1 MGATGGSIPRH
12 QENCTPHLCNKS
24 VGRTRMAR
32 GTARASGIGKGAGAV
47 AGHKGCFARCARTG
61 KNLPQTRG
69 GRMQQLCNK
78 FARDGRSEGAAEG
91 GGAPRMA
98 AGRHQDRRTKGR
110 APIAEGTRCRAK
122 RETTDPATRPRG
134 GVLKS
139 SPGDPECWTCPG
151 RRRRS
156 TACRGGSARRRRGSA
171 RIGRES
177 GTGRGTCPKSLRRA
191 SFRTAR

>member
-122 RETTDPATRPRG
+122 RETTDPATCAWRGPREIGLVCGSGFRVAEWLRGFANCDDHRPSAVRSA
-134 GVLKS
+134 GVIAPS
-139 SPGDPECWTCPG
+139 STCLS
-151 RRRRS
+151 R
-156 TACRGGSARRRRGSA
+156 
-171 RIGRES
+171 
-177 GTGRGTCPKSLRRA
+177 
-191 SFRTAR
+191 